1 MLLEIQDLKK
11 SFGGFQALNGVN
23 LHVNT
28 GEIYGFLGPNGAGKS
43 TTLRILLGLVYPD
56 SGSIKINGSEIL
68 YNQRRE
74 YLAQVGALIERPDF
88 YGNLSARNNL
98 KILAHLSNIPNPK
111 KRIDEVLDMVGL
123 LPRGDSKFKT
133 FSQGMKQRLG
143 IAQTVLHNPNLVILD
158 EPSNG
163 LDPQGQQDM
172 LNIIRTIN
180 SEMNKTVIF
189 STHILKEVESTAHR
203 MVIINKGKNIVEG
216 EVKKLMEESSGVVE
230 ATVDKSASFSELL
243 SREKISFTCVESQFR
258 IEIQKEQIPLLV
270 QKLMDSGIHLFE
282 LKQVKTL
289 ENYFLEK
296 VKS

>member
-11 SFGGFQALNGVN
+11 SFGSFQALNGVN
-23 LHVNT
+23 LHVNK

-43 TTLRILLGLVYPD
+43 TTLRILLGLVYPN

-68 YNQRRE
+68 YQQKRD

-88 YGNLSARNNL
+88 YGSLSARNNL
-98 KILAHLSNIPNPK
+98 RILAHLSKIPNPK
-111 KRIDEVLDMVGL
+111 KRIDEVLEMVGL
-123 LPRGDSKFKT
+123 LDRADSKFKT

-143 IAQTVLHNPNLVILD
+143 IAQTILHSPDLVILD

-230 ATVDKSASFSELL
+230 ATVDKTDVFSELL
-243 SREKISFTCVESQFR
+243 LREKIPFTCKEEHFR
-258 IEIQKEQIPLLV
+258 IEIQKEQIPFLV
-270 QKLMDSGIHLFE
+270 QKLMDAGIHLYE
-282 LKQVKTL
+282 LKQLKTL